1 MWEDILVDHPTDM
14 LALKF
19 AHDSYFYQGAQV
31 AMRDSV
37 ARVLPYWKPHIP
49 LYRCEHTHTGAHNTK
64 SLLIISPHLVIILD
78 E

>member
-19 AHDSYFYQGAQV
+19 SHDSYFYMGAQV

-49 LYRCEHTHTGAHNTK
+49 LYRCACTQAHTATK
-64 SLLIISPHLVIILD
+64 ASSRKD
-78 E
+78 FT